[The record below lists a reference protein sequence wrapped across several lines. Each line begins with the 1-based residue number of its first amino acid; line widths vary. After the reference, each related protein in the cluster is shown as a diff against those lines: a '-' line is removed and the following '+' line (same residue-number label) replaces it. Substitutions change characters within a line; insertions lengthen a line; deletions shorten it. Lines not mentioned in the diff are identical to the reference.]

1 MTAVANRRPLTWEM
15 AGGGSPDVPTGVGDA
30 RTVLLAGPPAAAG
43 AESLA
48 SHLLRLGVLPAE
60 AKSPDF
66 ILRAV
71 ADSGLQ
77 GRGGA
82 GFPVAR
88 KMVAAAAGAG
98 QSVLVV
104 NGSESEPASR
114 KDWTLLCLRPHLV
127 LDGAALAAAAIGAN
141 SAVLHLHRGADAP
154 AAALRQALDQRRAAD
169 LSDPSFTISFG
180 PPRYVAGESSAIRAF
195 LAGGPA
201 KPAPG
206 GGLGRPPGST
216 PLVQNVETLALLALL
231 GRFGAGWFR
240 RFGTSGSPGPTLVTL
255 AGAVEHPGL
264 VAEMT
269 GPTSLSHLLTRR
281 GGLAGAP
288 RAVLFGGFAGS
299 WCDGR
304 QAWGLDLNRESLAR
318 AEIAFGCGLVGVL
331 PWDACGLA
339 ETARLLTYLARESSG
354 QCGPCVWGLPRLAKD
369 MATLAWG
376 RVAPRDVRRLARMAT
391 ELAGRGACHHPDG
404 AVALLAS
411 ALTVFADEVAHHLR
425 HGPCTRSSRGPVFP
439 IPDLLSPAWR

>member
-15 AGGGSPDVPTGVGDA
+15 AAGGSHALATGVGDVG
-30 RTVLLAGPPAAAG
+30 TVLLAGPPAAAG

-48 SHLLRLGVLPAE
+48 SHLLRLGALPAE
-60 AKSPDF
+60 AKRPAF
-66 ILRAV
+66 ILKVV

-82 GFPVAR
+82 AFPVAR
-88 KMVAAAAGAG
+88 KMVAAAAGTGKAL
-98 QSVLVV
+98 LVV

-127 LDGAALAAAAIGAN
+127 LDGAALAAAAIGAS
-141 SAVLHLHRGADAP
+141 SAVIQLHRGAAAP
-154 AAALRQALDQRRAAD
+154 SAALLQALQQRRAAD
-169 LSDPSFTISFG
+169 LSDPRFTISFG

-201 KPAPG
+201 KPAPRG
-206 GGLGRPPGST
+206 GRGHGPGSP

-231 GRFGAGWFR
+231 GRFGADWLRG
-240 RFGTSGSPGPTLVTL
+240 FGTGASPGPTLVTL
-255 AGAVEHPGL
+255 AGAVDHPGL

-269 GPTSLSHLLTRR
+269 GPTALSNVLTRW

-288 RAVLFGGFAGS
+288 RALLFGGYAGT

-304 QAWGLDLNRESLAR
+304 QAWGLDLNRESLAT
-318 AEIAFGCGLVGVL
+318 AEIPFGSGLVGVL

-339 ETARLLTYLARESSG
+339 ETARLLTYLAQESSG
-354 QCGPCVWGLPRLAKD
+354 QCGPCVWGLPRLAKEMSD
-369 MATLAWG
+369 LAWG
-376 RVAPRDVRRLARMAT
+376 RVASRDVRRMARMAT

-404 AVALLAS
+404 AVTLLAS
-411 ALTVFADEVAHHLR
+411 ALTVFSDEVVHHLR
-425 HGPCTRSSRGPVFP
+425 QGPCSRSGRGPVFP
-439 IPDLLSPAWR
+439 IPERRDAAWR